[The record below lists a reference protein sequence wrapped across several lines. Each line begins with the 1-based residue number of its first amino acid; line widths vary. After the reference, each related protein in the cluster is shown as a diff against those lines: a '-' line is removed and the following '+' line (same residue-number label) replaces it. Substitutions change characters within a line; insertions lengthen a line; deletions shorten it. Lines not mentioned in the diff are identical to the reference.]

1 LPRLIFLGYA
11 LITGEMMAEKEGMV
25 CSCGMEMKAPKEQE
39 SALIA
44 AIKFHAQRSHNM
56 AAMKDEDVK
65 KQLKPM

>member
-1 LPRLIFLGYA
+1 
-11 LITGEMMAEKEGMV
+11 MAEKEGMV